1 MITGQDLIDFGYKPG
16 AHFKD
21 MLSEANKL
29 GRIDKDILD
38 QYLPP
43 PVLPLC
49 EPKGWYQ
56 NIETH
61 NKDEEENLSKVNESM
76 GELMRTPVVKHGAIM
91 PDACP
96 AGPVG
101 TIPVGGVVSSEHIHP
116 GMHSADICCSVMLT
130 NFGQVDPKTVLDSVH
145 KTTHFGW
152 GGRHDVTITNSLA
165 NKIRENQFTYDL
177 IDTAVFHMGTQ
188 GDGNHFAYVGIL
200 ESTGDTCLVT
210 HHGSRGFGAH
220 LYKKAMRV
228 AEIYRKRLSP
238 ETLKQN
244 AWIPH
249 DTQDG
254 EDYWNALQIVRDW
267 TKQNHQTITYLV
279 LKDTNFDIIDQFW
292 NEHNFVF
299 RKSDGLFY
307 HGKGATPAWDNWA
320 WDASPYTLIPLN
332 MAQPVLI
339 TRGKNNPNA
348 LGFSPHGAGRNFSRS
363 EHRRR
368 EMGDLEKEIKGLDI
382 RFFSGN
388 PDPTELPSGYKNAD
402 EIIRQIRHF
411 ELADVVDKVLPYGCI
426 MAGDVEKDA
435 PWRNKEKKNG

>member
-1 MITGQDLIDFGYKPG
+1 MITGQDLINFGYEPG
-16 AHFKD
+16 PYFKD
-21 MLSEANKL
+21 MLEEANKS
-29 GRIDKDILD
+29 GKIDKEVLD

-43 PVLPLC
+43 PVLPLTST
-49 EPKGWYQ
+49 KSWTA
-56 NIETH
+56 NIDPVGT
-61 NKDEEENLSKVNESM
+61 DEVENWSKVRETMNEI
-76 GELMRTPVVKHGAIM
+76 MRTPVVKHGAIM

-130 NFGQVDPKTVLDSVH
+130 NFGQVDPKMVLDSVH

-152 GGRHDVTITNSLA
+152 GGRHDVTITNQLA
-165 NKIRENQFTYDL
+165 KKIRENQFTYDL
-177 IDTAVFHMGTQ
+177 IDTAVFHIGTQ

-210 HHGSRGFGAH
+210 HHGSRGFGAQ

-228 AEIYRKRLSP
+228 AETYRKRLSP

-254 EDYWNALQIVRDW
+254 EDYWNALKIVRDW
-267 TKQNHQTITYLV
+267 TKQNHQMIVHLV
-279 LKDTNFDIIDQFW
+279 SCDIDVDIYDQFW

-299 RKSDGLFY
+299 MKSDGLFY
-307 HGKGATPAWDNWA
+307 HGKGATPAWDGWA

-339 TRGKNNPNA
+339 TRGRNNPDA

-368 EMGDLEKEIKGLDI
+368 GLGNIFEETEGLDI
-382 RFFSGN
+382 RFYSGN
-388 PDPTELPSGYKNAD
+388 PDPSELPSGYKNAE
-402 EIIRQIRHF
+402 EIIKQIHHF
-411 ELADVVDKVLPYGCI
+411 RLADVVDKVLPYGCI
-426 MAGDVEKDA
+426 MAGDIEKDA
-435 PWRNKEKKNG
+435 PWRKKD